1 MDLGFDGTFVTLVI
15 QSLSHVSCAW
25 EAISAVTPQRVK
37 RGPLAM
43 DGGPQGCTQTTPE
56 SGGTLAFSQEVK
68 ELSSGPYLLEFNP

>member
-1 MDLGFDGTFVTLVI
+1 
-15 QSLSHVSCAW
+15 
-25 EAISAVTPQRVK
+25 
-37 RGPLAM
+37 M